1 MPNAENIPIPCF
13 TSRRLR
19 ALAILKY
26 GHQHRLHARL
36 PVSPRTLAVQL
47 EKGRLTEPIVQA
59 LRAELGDAGWRF
71 VSGQTDTLRDE
82 SVSHDPA

>member
-1 MPNAENIPIPCF
+1 MTHSETDSPPPISC
-13 TSRRLR
+13 RRLR

-47 EKGRLTEPIVQA
+47 EKGRFTARLAEA

-71 VSGQTDTLRDE
+71 VTGQTDIFADE
-82 SVSHDPA
+82 VPACR